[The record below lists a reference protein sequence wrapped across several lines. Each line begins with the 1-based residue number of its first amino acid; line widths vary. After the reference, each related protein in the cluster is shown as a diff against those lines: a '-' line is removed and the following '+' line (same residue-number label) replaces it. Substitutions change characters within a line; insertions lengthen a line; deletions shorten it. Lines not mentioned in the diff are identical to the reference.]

1 MLKRK
6 KGLSVLLAIAIMT
19 SSLLTACGTAPAVGE
34 AQATSA
40 KATEKAEVSA
50 AETTAAAETTLAAET
65 AAATEEKMPETVLE
79 QVDITWYAIGTP
91 QKDQQVVMDE
101 MNKTI
106 KEKLNATLIMNTLD
120 WGVYNDK
127 MKVIMAGGEP
137 FDICFT
143 AGWTNNYNGA
153 VAKGAYLELDDLI
166 QQYGKNILEQMPAG
180 YWDAMKIKGKIYGI
194 FNYQVAG
201 ANNGFVAD
209 KALVEKYNF
218 DYKSVKKF
226 QDLEPFV
233 KAVKEGEGGKY
244 TASLN
249 IITGDLPVFNLET
262 GVTFFPGTDSMYL
275 PLFVGASDMTMKAV
289 NLFET
294 PEMMEH
300 LKITREWYQK
310 GYEKKDLATMKDLT
324 NDRKAGNFSVN
335 LVGNVKPG
343 NAAEFTAMYGHDV
356 VDIPIAP
363 GYIAT
368 SGITATLLAISKNS
382 PNPERAMMLIDL
394 LWSDK
399 ALYNMLCFGIEGTHY
414 TMIDDMTVE
423 PVKDSAY
430 NPGTDWE
437 FGNQFNAFFRKGQAK
452 DTWELTKKL
461 NESATKSTLLGF
473 VFDREVVKNEAAAI
487 EGIMQEYLIPLYV
500 GAIDPVK
507 HLPILNEKLKQAGIE
522 VVASELQK
530 QIDQWKL
537 DNGK

>member
-19 SSLLTACGTAPAVGE
+19 SSLLTACGSTPAAGE
-34 AQATSA
+34 AQTPSV
-40 KATEKAEVSA
+40 KATEKAEVSIA
-50 AETTAAAETTLAAET
+50 AETTP
-65 AAATEEKMPETVLE
+65 ATEEKIPETALE

-91 QKDQQVVMDE
+91 QKDQQVVIDE

-106 KEKLNATLIMNTLD
+106 KEKLNATLTMNVLD

-166 QQYGKNILEQMPAG
+166 QQYGKNILEQMPAA

-249 IITGDLPVFNLET
+249 IVTGDLPVFNLET
-262 GVTFFPGTDSMYL
+262 GVTFFPATDSSL
-275 PLFVGASDMTMKAV
+275 PLFVRASDMAMKAV

-294 PEMMEH
+294 PEMMDH
-300 LKITREWYQK
+300 LKVTREWYIK

-324 NDRKAGNFSVN
+324 NDRKAGNFSIN

-343 NAAEFTAMYGHDV
+343 NAAEFTAMYGHEV

-382 PNPERAMMLIDL
+382 PNPERAVMLIDL

-414 TMIDDMTVE
+414 TKIDDMTVD

-461 NESATKSTLLGF
+461 NESAVKSTLLGF
-473 VFDREVVKNEAAAI
+473 VFDKEVVKNEAATI
-487 EGIMQEYLIPLYV
+487 EGIMQEYAVPLYV

-507 HLPILNEKLKQAGIE
+507 HLPILNEKLKQAGVE
-522 VVASELQK
+522 VVAAELQR